1 MRHLGWSRM
10 TEKVCC
16 FSLCSASSKSVT
28 YFLLLYSY
36 QIRWFAEWINKW
48 AIICL
53 ACIELD
59 SLIWELENMVLIP
72 RHLFMNQK
80 RIFVNTVIISFTFFP
95 LTELCTRSE
104 DSFWK
109 LQMGVYITENVVMF
123 YIDMFIFY
131 LASLTYKFMCTF
143 PTNDSVLGSY
153 DEI

>member
-36 QIRWFAEWINKW
+36 QIRWFAEWINKC
-48 AIICL
+48 ALICL

-80 RIFVNTVIISFTFFP
+80 RIFVNTVIISFTFFS
-95 LTELCTRSE
+95 LDRTVHTLGGQLLEITNGGLYNRECCHVLHRHVY
-104 DSFWK
+104 FLFGFIN
-109 LQMGVYITENVVMF
+109 LQIYVYFSN
-123 YIDMFIFY
+123 
-131 LASLTYKFMCTF
+131 
-143 PTNDSVLGSY
+143 
-153 DEI
+153 

>member
-1 MRHLGWSRM
+1 
-10 TEKVCC
+10 
-16 FSLCSASSKSVT
+16 
-28 YFLLLYSY
+28 
-36 QIRWFAEWINKW
+36 
-48 AIICL
+48 
-53 ACIELD
+53 
-59 SLIWELENMVLIP
+59 
-72 RHLFMNQK
+72 MNQK